1 MTPLD
6 VDGALAAPSPVS
18 ALPRLGLGVGLRNEH
33 FNHILEHP
41 PPVDWFE
48 AISEN
53 FMDSGG
59 RPGWVIRQIAEHYP
73 VVLHGVSMSIGSTDP
88 LDQTYLRRLKTL
100 ADDIQAPWVSDHLCW
115 TGVMSVNS
123 HDLLPL
129 PLNGESLAHVTT
141 RVHQVQDAL
150 NRPLILEN
158 PSTYVSFQ
166 ASDMCET
173 DFLRALCEA
182 TGCGLLLDVNNVYV
196 SCFNAGADP
205 MTYLDRF
212 PFERVV
218 QMHLAGHTHCGT
230 HLIDTHDKPVTGDV
244 WELFRIAWART
255 GGASTLL
262 EWDGDVPG
270 FDVLQAEIAKA
281 RDFMDGAAHPLRMP
295 GEANGSA
302 QSVSNPTGFLVPSV
316 RDQSRLGQ

>member
-1 MTPLD
+1 MIRRDIAVPM
-6 VDGALAAPSPVS
+6 SEVS

-33 FNHILEHP
+33 FNHILSQLP
-41 PPVDWFE
+41 DVDWFE

-59 RPGWVIRQIAEHYP
+59 RPSWVIRQIAERYP

-88 LDQTYLRRLKTL
+88 LKEEYLKRLKLL
-100 ADDIQAPWVSDHLCW
+100 ADNIQAPWVSDHLCW
-115 TGVMSVNS
+115 TGVLNVNS

-129 PLNGESLAHVTT
+129 PLNQETLDHVIS
-141 RVHQVQDAL
+141 RVHHVQGVL

-166 ASDMCET
+166 NSDIPEP
-173 DFLRALCEA
+173 DFLRAMSDA

-196 SCFNAGADP
+196 SCFNDGSDP
-205 MTYLDRF
+205 LDYLNAM

-230 HLIDTHDKPVTGDV
+230 HLIDTHDQPVSGGV
-244 WELFRIAWART
+244 WELFRLAWERT
-255 GGASTLL
+255 NGASTLL
-262 EWDGDVPG
+262 EWDGDVPA
-270 FDVLQAEIAKA
+270 FEELHAEALKA
-281 RDFMDGAAHPLRMP
+281 REFMQGQVDELKLYADQEQGT
-295 GEANGSA
+295 S
-302 QSVSNPTGFLVPSV
+302 SVSNPVDFLVPSV
-316 RDQSRLGQ
+316 RSLTRIAS